1 MENINE
7 YITVNPDDNYDEIY
21 GNEIEGNLY
30 YGIC

>member
-21 GNEIEGNLY
+21 VNEIEGNLY